1 MTSTF
6 LNHKHLNVLRFGV
19 IKYPAITA
27 RKELL
32 KDRSGSGSKPGPVVP
47 SLDIISRVEDE
58 ADSSTIA
65 PQDLS
70 MVTSTVI
77 KSQAQD
83 ARERILSGLNITAS
97 PLFGTPGQA
106 RDKSHSRLPTGASP
120 FATPEAAKTRHQRS
134 VLGEDDKE
142 LSAAIEEVTSP
153 KYLEKLHN
161 RFGAVARERERQ
173 IIRELERK
181 GEAEKETEE
190 VYSEIDKRIQTHLK
204 ITQVLFQVLPFSHI
218 FYFSI
223 FRPLLRMRPRKK
235 TQSST
240 RVNPQSFP
248 VSHQKW
254 KQSLRNL
261 KEAVGR

>member
-1 MTSTF
+1 M
-6 LNHKHLNVLRFGV
+6 
-19 IKYPAITA
+19 
-27 RKELL
+27 
-32 KDRSGSGSKPGPVVP
+32 VP

-58 ADSSTIA
+58 ADTSTLA

-77 KSQAQD
+77 KGQAGEQ
-83 ARERILSGLNITAS
+83 RERILSGLDITAS

-106 RDKSHSRLPTGASP
+106 RDKSHSRLPAGASP
-120 FATPEAAKTRHQRS
+120 FATPEVTKPRQHRS

-161 RFGAVARERERQ
+161 KFGAVARERERQ

-181 GEAEKETEE
+181 GEAERETEE

-204 ITQVLFQVLPFSHI
+204 ITQV
-218 FYFSI
+218 
-223 FRPLLRMRPRKK
+223 
-235 TQSST
+235 
-240 RVNPQSFP
+240 
-248 VSHQKW
+248 
-254 KQSLRNL
+254 
-261 KEAVGR
+261 

>member
-1 MTSTF
+1 M
-6 LNHKHLNVLRFGV
+6 
-19 IKYPAITA
+19 
-27 RKELL
+27 
-32 KDRSGSGSKPGPVVP
+32 VP

-58 ADSSTIA
+58 ADTSTLA

-77 KSQAQD
+77 KGQAGE
-83 ARERILSGLNITAS
+83 ARERILSGLDITAS

-106 RDKSHSRLPTGASP
+106 RDKSHSRLPAGASP
-120 FATPEAAKTRHQRS
+120 FATPEVTKPRPHRS

-161 RFGAVARERERQ
+161 KFGAVARERERQ

-181 GEAEKETEE
+181 GEAERETEE

-204 ITQVLFQVLPFSHI
+204 ITQV
-218 FYFSI
+218 
-223 FRPLLRMRPRKK
+223 
-235 TQSST
+235 
-240 RVNPQSFP
+240 
-248 VSHQKW
+248 
-254 KQSLRNL
+254 
-261 KEAVGR
+261 

>member
-6 LNHKHLNVLRFGV
+6 HNHKHLNVLRFGV

-204 ITQVLFQVLPFSHI
+204 ITQVLFQVLPFPLI
-218 FYFSI
+218 FISQY
-223 FRPLLRMRPRKK
+223 L
-235 TQSST
+235 
-240 RVNPQSFP
+240 
-248 VSHQKW
+248 
-254 KQSLRNL
+254 
-261 KEAVGR
+261 GRCCG